1 MRKDNI
7 IQFPIERRL
16 KEIEDQKAFEE
27 MDAEYEIEQFTDEC
41 TNVAQLILV
50 MIEDLIHSTEDV
62 HSFDDINFR
71 AKDNQESKDMFVIVN
86 LLSSMLM
93 RWGGVKHFL
102 HNDLDKMFEK
112 LVKEQG
118 YNDFN

>member
-7 IQFPIERRL
+7 IQFPIERRM

-27 MDAEYEIEQFTDEC
+27 MDAEHEIELFTDEC
-41 TNVAQLILV
+41 TNIAQLILV
-50 MIEDLIHSTEDV
+50 MIEDLIHNTEDA

-71 AKDNQESKDMFVIVN
+71 SKDNQESKDMFVIVN
-86 LLSSMLM
+86 LLSSMFM

-102 HNDLDKMFEK
+102 HDDLSKMFDK
-112 LVKEQG
+112 LVEQQG
-118 YNDFN
+118 YNDFT